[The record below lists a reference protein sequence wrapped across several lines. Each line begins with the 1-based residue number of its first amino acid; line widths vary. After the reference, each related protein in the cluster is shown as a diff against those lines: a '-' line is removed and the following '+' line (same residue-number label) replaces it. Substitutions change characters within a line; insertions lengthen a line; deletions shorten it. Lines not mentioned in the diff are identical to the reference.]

1 MNGLRIL
8 LMLMLSSVLVL
19 LCGCSGGGGSS
30 LANLPGVVQPTIVAS
45 ASPTPGSP
53 SSTGNPSGSPA
64 DPTNP
69 VETEGSPTDNL
80 TASEEGSPGGN
91 PSGSPAEDSG
101 GSGGTPPPPGSAP
114 SAEEEDPNP
123 EPMDGFVP
131 GNPGS
136 APTPNLL
143 PVDELDRLFP
153 NLPPDP
159 GEAGKQTLEGIDADG
174 DGVRDD
180 VQRWIYRRYP
190 HDELK
195 RKAMLRYAK
204 ALQASIVNVDRD
216 SRDQVRA
223 RVLDGFRAIR
233 CARLAFGGANEF
245 DLIDEVAEARREVEF
260 QMLNTQERVIA
271 DLTVDAKFSGQ
282 VVGAE
287 ESTCTDPI
295 R

>member
-1 MNGLRIL
+1 
-8 LMLMLSSVLVL
+8 MLMLSSVLVL
-19 LCGCSGGGGSS
+19 LCGCSGGGG
-30 LANLPGVVQPTIVAS
+30 LASLPGVVQPTIVAS

-53 SSTGNPSGSPA
+53 G
-64 DPTNP
+64 D
-69 VETEGSPTDNL
+69 
-80 TASEEGSPGGN
+80 N

-101 GSGGTPPPPGSAP
+101 GSGSTPPPPGSAP
-114 SAEEEDPNP
+114 SAEEEPNP
-123 EPMDGFVP
+123 DPTTGFVP
-131 GNPGS
+131 GEDPS
-136 APTPNLL
+136 PDMI

-159 GEAGKQTLEGIDADG
+159 GEEGKQTLEGIDADG

-190 HDELK
+190 NDELK

-223 RVLDGFRAIR
+223 RVLDRFRAIR

-287 ESTCTDPI
+287 EWTCTDPI